1 MSWKCCYA
9 KKKGKMEISTV
20 KKMEKEALKE
30 SRIDFVRLGMAL
42 FFMVAVLSYS
52 FLSTG
57 GIPNNMFLAIA
68 ALFGAYMA
76 MNIGANDVA
85 NNVGPAVGSKALT
98 MGGAIVIAAIFE
110 AGGALIAGGDVVK
123 TIKKGIIDISAFG
136 SNTDSFIWAMMAALL
151 AAAVWLNFATMAK
164 APVSTTHSIVG
175 GVMGAGIAAA
185 GFSIVAWGT
194 MAKIAASWIISPILG
209 GVVAAIFL
217 FSIKKTMV
225 YKEDKIKAA
234 TKWVPVFVAIMSWA
248 FVTYLTLKGL
258 KKIWPNIVEILVF
271 LPDAKKPSFLVAAI
285 FGLIVAGIV
294 YMIVKKRVAK
304 KASTIENSRSGV
316 NALFTVP
323 LIFAAGLLSFAH
335 GANDVANAIGP
346 LAAINDAVMTGGISS
361 KAEIPLW
368 VMAVGALGIAIGLGL
383 YGPKLIKTVGSEITE
398 LDQMRAFS
406 VAMAASITVI
416 IASQLGLP
424 VSSTHIAVGGIF
436 GVGFLRE
443 YLEDSDAKDNI
454 ATEKEAIVDEKKL
467 LKAFQGELKTL
478 EVKKDKQQSDYERV
492 VELYKM
498 IDKEETK
505 IKEAKKHLKSAK
517 KVQYVKRD
525 AVKKIIAAWVI
536 TVPAAAL
543 LSALIYFMIR
553 GIVL

>member
-1 MSWKCCYA
+1 
-9 KKKGKMEISTV
+9 MEISTV
-20 KKMEKEALKE
+20 KKLEKEAIK
-30 SRIDFVRLGMAL
+30 SSGIDFIRLGFAL

-57 GIPNNMFLAIA
+57 GIPNSMFLAIA

-110 AGGALIAGGDVVK
+110 AAGALIAGGDVVK

-136 SNTDSFIWAMMAALL
+136 GNTDSFIWAMMAALL
-151 AAAVWLNFATMAK
+151 AAAVWLNIATMAK

-194 MAKIAASWIISPILG
+194 MGKIAASWIISPVLG
-209 GVVAAIFL
+209 GLIAAAFL
-217 FSIKKTMV
+217 YAIKKTIV
-225 YKEDKIKAA
+225 FKEDKIEAA
-234 TKWVPVFVAIMSWA
+234 TKWVPLFVAIMSWA
-248 FVTYLTLKGL
+248 FITYLTLKGL
-258 KKIWPNIVEILVF
+258 KKVWPHIVDILIF
-271 LPDAKKPSFLVAAI
+271 LPQTKKPSFMVAAI
-285 FGLIVAGIV
+285 FGLIVAVIV
-294 YMIVKKRVAK
+294 YFIVKKTVAA
-304 KASTIENSRSGV
+304 KALQIENSRMGV
-316 NALFTVP
+316 NMLFTVP
-323 LIFAAGLLSFAH
+323 LIFAAALLSFAH

-361 KAEIPLW
+361 KAGIPLW

-383 YGPKLIKTVGSEITE
+383 YGPKLIRTVGSEITE

-443 YLEDSDAKDNI
+443 YLAE
-454 ATEKEAIVDEKKL
+454 TEKQDEIALGQEAVDDEKKV
-467 LKAFQGELKTL
+467 LKAFNSELKNL
-478 EVKKDKQQSDYERV
+478 ESKNEKKKDDYERIV
-492 VELYKM
+492 SLYQK
-498 IDKEETK
+498 IDQEEDK
-505 IKEAKKHLKSAK
+505 IKEVKRDLKNAQ

-536 TVPAAAL
+536 TVPAAAV

-553 GIVL
+553 GMVL